1 MSIKFYIK
9 LLLNNLKQIILIT
22 LLFVILSIL
31 ITTVLI
37 PKKYVSTINI
47 FINGTNTSYSSTFNN
62 SDFLMYEE
70 LVETYG
76 QLGISNAVINDII
89 NKLDLNITENN
100 LKSMISYQAIDS
112 TQFLNFTVTSSNKT
126 EAEKIANQLGYS
138 LEKIS
143 SNINKNQ
150 DNYVNIIDPAT
161 PAISTFS
168 SNIKKNVFASFI
180 LGLFISIGFILLK
193 NRLDTTVQD
202 EYELSQIL
210 NTIVIGSI
218 PLTWNY

>member
-9 LLLNNLKQIILIT
+9 LLLKNLKQIILIT

-180 LGLFISIGFILLK
+180 LGLFISIGFISLK

>member
-9 LLLNNLKQIILIT
+9 LLLKNLKQIILIT

-193 NRLDTTVQD
+193 YRLDTTVQD

-218 PLTWNY
+218 PLT

>member
-180 LGLFISIGFILLK
+180 LGLFISIGFISLK

>member
-218 PLTWNY
+218 PLT

>member
-180 LGLFISIGFILLK
+180 LGLFISIGFISLK

-218 PLTWNY
+218 PLT